1 MNNMMNGMET
11 KVNALRDTI
20 DGKIYTLDE
29 RQLRLTKQGNKLK
42 DNISNLRVSID
53 YVDSDLWKTIQQQG
67 KLQLPVLIIEPT
79 PPTHTN
85 AAPVR
90 PTFMTN
96 HPINATKD

>member
-1 MNNMMNGMET
+1 MNRDFKVKTDQCTLSMNNMMNGMET

-53 YVDSDLWKTIQQQG
+53 YVDSDL
-67 KLQLPVLIIEPT
+67 
-79 PPTHTN
+79 
-85 AAPVR
+85 
-90 PTFMTN
+90 
-96 HPINATKD
+96 